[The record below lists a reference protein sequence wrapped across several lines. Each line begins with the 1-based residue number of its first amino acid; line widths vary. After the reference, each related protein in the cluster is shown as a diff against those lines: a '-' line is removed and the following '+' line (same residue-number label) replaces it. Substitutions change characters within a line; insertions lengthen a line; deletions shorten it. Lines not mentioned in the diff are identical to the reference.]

1 MALILQRLRD
11 SQPQDFA
18 PADLS
23 APINQGAVEVFSFGG
38 NGLRGAVRGYAG
50 TVQSGAI
57 GHSVLSVAG
66 VGARS
71 IAFDGATWLDFPA
84 AVGAFGTGE
93 FSVTVIFRAT
103 AGHLFGNNESAVAG
117 GWLLYKSGTKLV
129 INQNDAFSL
138 NLSTTADVYDGALH
152 CVTITRSSGGYY
164 QWMVDGRLDNG
175 SAGTLLSV
183 SSGKSPVL
191 GGQRNGASSAGA
203 LLNGDVAFVA
213 MHTRA
218 ISLEDHRSYSRRP
231 WRGLS
236 GPRIY
241 IPAAEAAGGGGVTGT
256 LAATES
262 GADTAALSGQV
273 VVTGALAATESGA
286 DTAALSGAVI
296 VAGALSAVEAGDDS
310 AAAAGVVVVQGALSA
325 TDAGADTAAISGGS
339 GVSGSLAA
347 LESGTDT
354 AAGLGGVLVQ
364 GSLSAA
370 EAGADTALLSGG
382 SGVYGSIATAE
393 DGADTA
399 AVIGVV
405 TVIGELAAAET
416 AGDTLAAAG
425 GVLVQGALVVAE
437 VGVDTAALTSAVA
450 VAGGVEYVRLYSR
463 ISPAVAA
470 LSPICPTVARPS
482 LLATRRDLRSTI
494 DLESP

>member
-138 NLSTTADVYDGALH
+138 NLSTTTDVYDGALH

-213 MHTRA
+213 LHNRA
-218 ISLEDHRSYSRRP
+218 ISLEDHRSYSRSP

-241 IPAAEAAGGGGVTGT
+241 IPG
-256 LAATES
+256 
-262 GADTAALSGQV
+262 
-273 VVTGALAATESGA
+273 
-286 DTAALSGAVI
+286 
-296 VAGALSAVEAGDDS
+296 
-310 AAAAGVVVVQGALSA
+310 
-325 TDAGADTAAISGGS
+325 
-339 GVSGSLAA
+339 
-347 LESGTDT
+347 
-354 AAGLGGVLVQ
+354 
-364 GSLSAA
+364 
-370 EAGADTALLSGG
+370 
-382 SGVYGSIATAE
+382 
-393 DGADTA
+393 
-399 AVIGVV
+399 
-405 TVIGELAAAET
+405 
-416 AGDTLAAAG
+416 AAAG
-425 GVLVQGALVVAE
+425 GPGSQSLTPTLYSNAQTFYTPTVSTGAASLAPTLYSNAQTFYAPTVTQGAVSLAPTLYSNTQAFYSATVTQGAVLAPALYSNSQAFYAPTVSAGAVTLTPALYSNAQSFYSATVLNAGQILAPGLYSNSQAFYAPT
-437 VGVDTAALTSAVA
+437 VGVGAVTLTPALFTNSSTFYAASVSDGAASAFIKYFDVLS
-450 VAGGVEYVRLYSR
+450 GKLLILR
-463 ISPAVAA
+463 A
-470 LSPICPTVARPS
+470 L
-482 LLATRRDLRSTI
+482 
-494 DLESP
+494 